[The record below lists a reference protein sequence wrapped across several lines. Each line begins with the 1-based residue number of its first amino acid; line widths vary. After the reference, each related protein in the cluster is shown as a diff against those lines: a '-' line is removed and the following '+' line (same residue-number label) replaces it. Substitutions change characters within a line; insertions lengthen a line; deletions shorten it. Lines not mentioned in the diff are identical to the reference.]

1 MRRVVVVILDGLRRD
16 FIDATRTPNL
26 RRFAARATSF
36 AAHRSAFPS
45 ATRCVSATFATGCHP
60 ARHGLQGNAVA
71 LLENGILVPHDAGL
85 PGFLQHKREVTGR
98 TLAEPTLAERLAP
111 HGGAVIFNN
120 VSPGAAYAH
129 DPDGFGHLHH
139 RAGSF
144 APGRIPAGRLDVT
157 LDAAGDRVM
166 TQRFLAEAL
175 RSAVRIGEP
184 RIAEPHIAASDIAA
198 SDIAASDI
206 DDSGIDDS
214 GIDDSGISSP
224 SGTRPPPLALLW
236 CAEPDHIQ
244 HDQPL
249 GSPEHLAVLAEADRN
264 AGAVIDAVDRLRR
277 DGDDVLLIVG
287 SDHGHETVCGLV
299 DVEAELIAAGL
310 KFGPGSTDVVAQSN
324 GTATLIY
331 VAPEYTALCSA
342 LGSFL
347 RTRDWAGRVIG
358 TDQLASVGQAPD
370 NGLAFAVSMRA
381 SAAPNR
387 YGVPGSALAA
397 TPRTGEAH
405 PVGAGQHGG
414 LAAFEQ
420 SPFLMMDGD
429 GFPPAT
435 TSSRSTHIVDLAPT
449 ILTHL
454 RLKATGMDGSPLQ
467 HLPPG

>member
-16 FIDATRTPNL
+16 FIDAARTPHL
-26 RRFAARATSF
+26 HAFAARATSF

-60 ARHGLQGNAVA
+60 ARHGLQGNAMA
-71 LLENGILVPHDAGL
+71 LLEAGVLVPHDAGL
-85 PGFLQHKREVTGR
+85 PGFLQHKRAVTGR

-144 APGRIPAGRLDVT
+144 APGRVPAGHLPVT
-157 LDAAGDRVM
+157 LDIAGDRAM
-166 TQRFLAEAL
+166 TARFIAEAL
-175 RSAVRIGEP
+175 
-184 RIAEPHIAASDIAA
+184 
-198 SDIAASDI
+198 
-206 DDSGIDDS
+206 
-214 GIDDSGISSP
+214 
-224 SGTRPPPLALLW
+224 GTSRPALALLW

-249 GSPEHLAVLAEADRN
+249 GSPEHLGVLAEADRN
-264 AGAVIDAVDRLRR
+264 AGAVIGAADRLRR
-277 DGDDVLLIVG
+277 DGDEVLLIVG
-287 SDHGHETVCGLV
+287 SDHGHETVSGLV
-299 DVEAELIAAGL
+299 DVEGELIAAGL
-310 KFGPGSTDVVAQSN
+310 KAGRESADILAQSN

-331 VAPEYTALCSA
+331 LAPERAGMRPALET
-342 LGSFL
+342 FL
-347 RTRDWAGRVIG
+347 RSCAWAGTVLG
-358 TDQLASVGQAPD
+358 ADELSTVGQAPR

-387 YGVPGSALAA
+387 YGIPGSALAA
-397 TPRTGEAH
+397 MPRTGEAH

-420 SPFLMMDGD
+420 SPFLMIDGD
-429 GFPPAT
+429 GFAPGTITLRP
-435 TSSRSTHIVDLAPT
+435 THIVDMAPT

-454 RLKATGMDGSPLQ
+454 RLPAAGMDGGALQFPPL
-467 HLPPG
+467 PVA

>member
-1 MRRVVVVILDGLRRD
+1 MRW
-16 FIDATRTPNL
+16 P
-26 RRFAARATSF
+26 
-36 AAHRSAFPS
+36 
-45 ATRCVSATFATGCHP
+45 CWK
-60 ARHGLQGNAVA
+60 HGV
-71 LLENGILVPHDAGL
+71 LVPHDAGL
-85 PGFLQHKREVTGR
+85 PGFLQHKRAVTGR

-144 APGRIPAGRLDVT
+144 APGRVPAGRLKVT

-166 TQRFLAEAL
+166 TERFIAEAL
-175 RSAVRIGEP
+175 SSEARISEP
-184 RIAEPHIAASDIAA
+184 GIPEP
-198 SDIAASDI
+198 
-206 DDSGIDDS
+206 GIPE
-214 GIDDSGISSP
+214 P
-224 SGTRPPPLALLW
+224 SGTRRPALALLW

-249 GSPEHLAVLAEADRN
+249 GSPEHLGVLAEADRN

-287 SDHGHETVCGLV
+287 SDHGHETVSGLV

-310 KFGPGSTDVVAQSN
+310 KSGRESTDVVAQSN

-331 VAPEYTALCSA
+331 LAPEHAALRPA
-342 LGSFL
+342 LDAFL
-347 RTRDWAGRVIG
+347 RTRDWAGTVLG
-358 TDQLASVGQAPD
+358 ADQLASVGQAPD

-381 SAAPNR
+381 STAPNQ

-397 TPRTGEAH
+397 MPRAGEAH

-420 SPFLMMDGD
+420 SPFLMIDGD

-435 TSSRSTHIVDLAPT
+435 TSVRPTHIVDMAPT
-449 ILTHL
+449 VLTHL
-454 RLKATGMDGSPLQ
+454 RLKATGMDGSALQ
-467 HLPPG
+467 HKPLA